1 MKSLSNKTFT
11 SLLPFGVTLAV
22 SFVLAFAAG
31 CADISP
37 KKVVEDKLKEERVKD
52 SGGTKVSFNR
62 SVDILFVIDDSGSMS
77 DHQINLAQNVKLFTQ
92 GIMGNQILDYH
103 IGVVTSNMDTQPWN
117 PKPGQTWNGE
127 LWGTTKWVERLT
139 PGGAAVLESNLQ
151 PGTSGSGSEMFFT
164 PVQAALTSPL
174 VNGANAGFYRSDA
187 YLAIIFLTDADDQ
200 SALSASDFYKF
211 LVNLKGGD
219 PTKIITYGVN
229 IPTLDKACNRSG
241 ESEPKKLEEF
251 YKLTTAQTLGLCD
264 KDYGIKLAELGA
276 DLVRRVGSVLYLTRP
291 AQPKTILVSFGSQ
304 TVPNDPK
311 TGWVY
316 DPSRNAIVFGDE
328 LDLKPEPPG
337 TQVEV
342 DFTAAEY

>member
-1 MKSLSNKTFT
+1 MKSLSGKAFT
-11 SLLPFGVTLAV
+11 SMMTLVMGSVFAFG
-22 SFVLAFAAG
+22 AG

-37 KKVVEDKLKEERVKD
+37 KKVPENKLKVERVKD

-62 SVDILFVIDDSGSMS
+62 SVDILFVIDDSGSMA
-77 DHQINLAQNVKLFTQ
+77 DHQANLAANVKLFTQ
-92 GIMGNQILDYH
+92 GIMGNQILDFH
-103 IGVVTSNMDTQPWN
+103 IGVVTSNMDTQPWS
-117 PKPGQTWNGE
+117 PKPGQSWKGE

-139 PGGAAVLESNLQ
+139 PGGSAVLEANLE
-151 PGTSGSGSEMFFT
+151 PGTNGSGSEMFFT
-164 PVQAALTSPL
+164 PVEAALTPPL
-174 VNGANAGFYRSDA
+174 VNGVNAGFYRSDA
-187 YLAIIFLTDADDQ
+187 YLAIIFLTDSEDQ
-200 SALSASDFYKF
+200 SQMTAPDFYKF
-211 LVNLKGGD
+211 LLNLKGGD

-229 IPTLDKACNRSG
+229 IPTVDKVCGRSG
-241 ESEPKKLEEF
+241 EPEPKKLEEF
-251 YKLTTAQTLGLCD
+251 YKLTSAQTLGLCD

-311 TGWVY
+311 IGWVY
-316 DPSRNAIVFGDE
+316 DPTRNAIVFGDE